1 MVEAGSKAAGSTP
14 PKEASISGGARPAT
28 PDYRRFAGRVLFPRS
43 FSDLSSTTQCPAC
56 QVTLVAMTCLAC
68 DLDLTHP
75 AASEIVTLSR
85 DAVTLLD
92 RRLEVIGTIRWDTAQ
107 ARSAAAMAAEER
119 DAATAKD
126 NRTNTIVAPVPL
138 PRIASNTGTSPNH
151 SAPPEVPVET
161 ATATA
166 AAPPPR
172 RSSVQVI
179 LLIVGISLLSVAA
192 VFFLVYA
199 FINFGI
205 LGRSLI
211 IAAVTVA
218 SFAIASSLRRR
229 SLSATAEGIAV
240 LSVVLVYLDA
250 FAIRANDFFGT
261 GRTDGATF
269 WGAALVLT
277 AAGFLAWHR
286 LSGLRTA
293 NIVGF
298 SAIVPGVALV
308 VGGLSQS
315 ADDGSRLFIAFA
327 SATLAGA
334 VHHWARRPATA
345 THPAFEGRP
354 ERFIVRGLTGIALFG
369 ALVAA
374 SAVAPSQPWAST
386 PAFLAVAGLA
396 ALHAW
401 LIGRSSPEEPTLS
414 AAFFAG
420 IGGAA
425 AAVSVASG
433 ALRLGDLNVTVI
445 APPVAAA
452 FIALGLELLWR
463 RSSGATGAAASPRQS
478 ALIATIAAATV
489 AGVTLLFPLAV
500 AVESTATAVSH
511 ALASAWTLAPQDPLV
526 QRTAIHGLAVAA
538 LALFCLMA
546 TAAWS
551 MGKTL
556 RRRASLPAWFGA
568 AVLIM
573 AVPLLPGL
581 TAVLAGWLVL
591 ATAALGALLAS
602 HRGDFAPHLRAPLL
616 VLLATSGTLGYLVG
630 WGSTATWWIGSIVVV
645 GLLLIGRLVPA
656 SPLGRATALGASAI
670 VVLIGAAAAARQL
683 ALPALPAFTPDADNA
698 FRAVSII
705 AIALLALCAFP
716 LHAGF
721 SSLDRRVVF
730 WIGGAAAALSFVGL
744 SLSVGGLSPH
754 DRVSLLLPEPVTSL
768 SVNTALLA
776 VLLIVVIRPVDT
788 RLRWERLAASVALAP
803 TLSLVV
809 DAFAGVIDLPELAR
823 SVGSISAALFA
834 AVGVLIATVLRSR
847 GPAHLA
853 GEPHPGFLVG
863 ERRPRELG
871 ILLVAV
877 PSVVIGVARHDA
889 VTWLVLVFAA
899 LVMLILATSPDGLVG
914 SSSPR
919 RYLGWGAFALATA
932 GLWWRLGDSRVTDL
946 EPYVLPLAGMLLLVA
961 LFAWRANRS
970 TAASTPDPVTPV
982 ITLAALLMAIL
993 PLGAVAASGPLLRA
1007 VVVAAV
1013 SAALLIAGSSLL
1025 GTSRSRWY
1033 LDALA
1038 LAGVLGTLTVV
1049 IGRGASLHSQS
1060 GTPDIR
1066 LDAWLGSGFLVLI
1079 ISAFGQARTRS
1090 HGTNNTGRRMI
1101 ASQVLVAVGLAVVL
1115 EFELTAFEDSA
1126 LGSLRAIAVILLLCA
1141 LHVISFLID
1150 RAPFTQ
1156 AVGWIAIA
1164 GAAIAVIGALL
1175 TGAIHPVELGTIP
1188 IAGALVITGALTLS
1202 RAPTARTWPW
1212 LAPGVAVL
1220 LVPSLIA
1227 TADHPPLWRL
1237 VGLGVVGVTI
1247 IITSAVLRLQA
1258 PFLLAVV
1265 VVLIHAIATF
1275 APQIRAVYES
1285 VEWWLWF
1292 VPVGIAVVVFAA
1304 RFEKSVLRMRSVAMR
1319 IRALR

>member
-1 MVEAGSKAAGSTP
+1 MAEAGSKAEGFTP
-14 PKEASISGGARPAT
+14 PEEMSIGGGARPTT

-43 FSDLSSTTQCPAC
+43 FSDLRSTSQCPAC
-56 QVTLVAMTCLAC
+56 QATLMATTCQAC

-75 AASEIVTLSR
+75 SASEIVTLSR

-92 RRLEVIGTIRWDTAQ
+92 RRLEVIGKIRWDTAQ
-107 ARSAAAMAAEER
+107 ARSAAAMAAEDQ
-119 DAATAKD
+119 DAATAEH
-126 NRTNTIVAPVPL
+126 NRTLTFVAPVPL
-138 PRIASNTGTSPNH
+138 PRIASNAGASPNQ
-151 SAPPEVPVET
+151 SAPPEVPAET
-161 ATATA
+161 ATSV
-166 AAPPPR
+166 APSPR

-218 SFAIASSLRRR
+218 SFAIASRLRRR

-240 LSVVLVYLDA
+240 LAVVLVYLDA

-261 GRTDGATF
+261 GGTDGATF
-269 WGAALVLT
+269 WGAALVFT

-286 LSGLRTA
+286 LSGLRTPH
-293 NIVGF
+293 IVGF
-298 SAIVPGVALV
+298 GVIVPGVALL

-315 ADDGSRLFIAFA
+315 ADDGSRLFISFA
-327 SATLAGA
+327 SAALAGA
-334 VHHWARRPATA
+334 VHHWTRRPATA
-345 THPAFEGRP
+345 SHPAFEGRP
-354 ERFIVRGLTGIALFG
+354 ERLIVRGLSGIALFG

-374 SAVAPSQPWAST
+374 SAVAPSQPWASS

-401 LIGRSSPEEPTLS
+401 LIGRFSPGEPKRS
-414 AAFFAG
+414 AAVFAG
-420 IGGAA
+420 VGGVA

-433 ALRLGDLNVTVI
+433 ALRLGDLNVIVI

-452 FIALGLELLWR
+452 FIAFGLELLWR
-463 RSSGATGAAASPRQS
+463 RSNGTTGAAASPQRS

-489 AGVTLLFPLAV
+489 AGVALLFPLTV
-500 AVESTATAVSH
+500 AVESTATAVSR
-511 ALASAWTLAPQDPLV
+511 ALSSAWTLAPQDPLV
-526 QRTAIHGLAVAA
+526 EPAAILGLAVAA
-538 LALFCLMA
+538 LALCCLMA

-551 MGKTL
+551 MSGTL
-556 RRRASLPAWFGA
+556 RRRAPIPAWFGA
-568 AVLIM
+568 AVLVM

-591 ATAALGALLAS
+591 ATAALGALIAS
-602 HRGDFAPHLRAPLL
+602 HRADFAPQLRAPLR
-616 VLLATSGTLGYLVG
+616 VLLATAGTLGYLVG
-630 WGSTATWWIGSIVVV
+630 WGSVATWWVGSIVVV
-645 GLLLIGRLVPA
+645 GLLLTGRLVPA

-683 ALPALPAFTPDADNA
+683 ALPAFPAFTPDADNA

-716 LHAGF
+716 PHVGF

-730 WIGGAAAALSFVGL
+730 WIGGAAAALSFVTL
-744 SLSVGGLSPH
+744 SLTVRGLSPA

-768 SVNTALLA
+768 AANTALLA
-776 VLLIVVIRPVDT
+776 VLLIVVIRPVDS
-788 RLRWERLAASVALAP
+788 RFRWERLAASVALAP

-809 DAFAGVIDLPELAR
+809 DAFAGVIGLPELAR

-834 AVGVLIATVLRSR
+834 AIGVLVAAVLRPR
-847 GPAHLA
+847 GPAHLT
-853 GEPHPGFLVG
+853 GEPHPGLLIG

-877 PSVVIGVARHDA
+877 PSVVIGVARNDA
-889 VTWLVLVFAA
+889 VSWLVLVFAA
-899 LVMLILATSPDGLVG
+899 LLTLILATSSDGLVG
-914 SSSPR
+914 STSPR
-919 RYLGWGAFALATA
+919 RYLGWGAFALAAA

-946 EPYVLPLAGMLLLVA
+946 EPYVLPLAGVLLLVA

-970 TAASTPDPVTPV
+970 TAASTPDPVIPV
-982 ITLAALLMAIL
+982 ITLAALLIALL

-1007 VVVAAV
+1007 VIVAAV
-1013 SAALLIAGSSLL
+1013 SAALLIAGSFLL
-1025 GTSRSRWY
+1025 GTSRSRLY
-1033 LDALA
+1033 LDAIA
-1038 LAGVLGTLTVV
+1038 LAGALGTLTVV
-1049 IGRGASLHSQS
+1049 IGRSASLHSQP

-1090 HGTNNTGRRMI
+1090 HGTNNAGRRMI
-1101 ASQVLVAVGLAVVL
+1101 ASQMLGVLGLAVVL
-1115 EFELTAFEDSA
+1115 GFELTAFEDSA
-1126 LGSLRAIAVILLLCA
+1126 LGSLRTIAVILLFCA

-1150 RAPFTQ
+1150 RPPLTQ
-1156 AVGWIAIA
+1156 TVGWIAIA
-1164 GAAIAVIGALL
+1164 GAGIALIGGLV
-1175 TGAIHPVELGTIP
+1175 TGAIHAVELGTIP

-1202 RAPTARTWPW
+1202 RAPKARTWPW

-1220 LVPSLIA
+1220 LIPSLIA

-1237 VGLGVVGVTI
+1237 VGLGLGGVTI
-1247 IITSAVLRLQA
+1247 IITSAILRLQA

-1275 APQIRAVYES
+1275 APQILAIYES

-1292 VPVGIAVVVFAA
+1292 VPVGITVVVFAA